1 MVKNIFN
8 FLLDKDNNNI
18 YLNNNNEE
26 KTEEI
31 YDKNIKEE
39 KNEYNIK
46 MSKDNISQLNK
57 YINLEKKYLE
67 TNSLLKKNTI
77 KKQTLEDLTKNIL
90 TLEKN
95 IEKYFKK
102 PIIKYISQKRKR
114 LKKNYLHKNNQQ
126 IKKKTLKQNN

>member
-1 MVKNIFN
+1 
-8 FLLDKDNNNI
+8 
-18 YLNNNNEE
+18 
-26 KTEEI
+26 
-31 YDKNIKEE
+31 
-39 KNEYNIK
+39 

-67 TNSLLKKNTI
+67 TNSLLKNNTI

-114 LKKNYLHKNNQQ
+114 ELGNNQE
-126 IKKKTLKQNN
+126 LEFLL

>member
-1 MVKNIFN
+1 
-8 FLLDKDNNNI
+8 
-18 YLNNNNEE
+18 
-26 KTEEI
+26 
-31 YDKNIKEE
+31 
-39 KNEYNIK
+39 